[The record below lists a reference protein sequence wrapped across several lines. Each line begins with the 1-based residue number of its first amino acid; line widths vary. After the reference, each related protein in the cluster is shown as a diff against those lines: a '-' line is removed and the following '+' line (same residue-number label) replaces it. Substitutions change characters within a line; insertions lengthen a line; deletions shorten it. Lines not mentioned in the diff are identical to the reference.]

1 MALPPGPRAPAPWQT
16 LGWMLRPA
24 AFLQRVHARYG
35 DPVTIRTY
43 WADEPMVLFSS
54 PAAVREIFRLDP
66 AIAPAGQSWEYL
78 RPFAGAH
85 SILVLDGEEHLR
97 ERRLLQTP
105 FHAERMRAFRSTVA
119 ELAAAEVGTWS
130 GRVVT
135 LERMKHL
142 TLEVILRVVFGARGE
157 EELAPLRDAVHGT
170 LDTVRS
176 MPRML
181 AMALVQRDLGPR
193 SPWGRF
199 RLAVER
205 FDALLLDIVASRRAQ
220 PAGDS
225 VLALLLEQRDE
236 DGNPPTDRHLRDEL
250 VALLVAGHDT
260 SAASLAWAFERLARH
275 PEVQA
280 RLRSDDPDYLEA
292 VVKEAL
298 RARPAL
304 TIAPRRLTEPV
315 TVAGHALPAGVHV
328 TACLWLAMRREDLWP
343 QASAFRPERW
353 LEGAPPS
360 PLSWIPFGGGVRRCA
375 GAPFAE
381 MEMREV
387 LRAAAPLTLRPVR
400 PEGEHA
406 RRSALVVTPDRG
418 GEVLVE
424 LLATLDHMPT
434 DRSAALA
441 RLEPL
446 LGAWTQ
452 EASIA
457 PGATGHAVFEWTLDG
472 AFLLERSEAPDPAP
486 NGLILVDPNADDDGY
501 TQHYFDSRG
510 VVRVYAMTFGDGTW
524 TLERTTPDFTPL
536 SFAQRF
542 LGTFSADANTID
554 SRWESSQDGG
564 ATWELDF
571 ELTFRRA

>member
-16 LGWMLRPA
+16 IGWMLRPA

-43 WADEPMVLFSS
+43 WADEPMVLFSA

-66 AIAPAGQSWEYL
+66 ALAPAGQSWEYL
-78 RPFAGAH
+78 RPFAGEH
-85 SILVLDGEEHLR
+85 SILVLDGEEHLC

-105 FHAERMRAFRSTVA
+105 FHAERMRGFQPTVA
-119 ELAAAEVGTWS
+119 ELARREVGTWS

-135 LERMKHL
+135 LERMKRL

-157 EELAPLRDAVHGT
+157 EEIAPLREAVHGT
-170 LDTVRS
+170 LDSVRS

-181 AMALVQRDLGPR
+181 AMALVQRDFGPR

-205 FDALLLDIVASRRAQ
+205 FDALLLDVVARRRAE

-225 VLALLLEQRDE
+225 MLALLLEARDE
-236 DGNPPTDRHLRDEL
+236 HGNPPTDRHLRDQL

-275 PEVQA
+275 PQVQA
-280 RLRSDDPDYLEA
+280 RLREGDPAYLDA

-298 RARPAL
+298 RVRPAL
-304 TIAPRRLTEPV
+304 TIAPRRLTAPA
-315 TVAGHALPAGVHV
+315 TVAGWPLPAGVHV

-343 QASAFRPERW
+343 RASTFLPERW
-353 LEGAPPS
+353 LDGDAPPT

-387 LRAAAPLTLRPVR
+387 LRAAARLTLTPVR
-400 PEGEHA
+400 PESEQA

-418 GEVLVE
+418 GEVLV
-424 LLATLDHMPT
+424 A
-434 DRSAALA
+434 
-441 RLEPL
+441 
-446 LGAWTQ
+446 
-452 EASIA
+452 
-457 PGATGHAVFEWTLDG
+457 
-472 AFLLERSEAPDPAP
+472 
-486 NGLILVDPNADDDGY
+486 
-501 TQHYFDSRG
+501 
-510 VVRVYAMTFGDGTW
+510 
-524 TLERTTPDFTPL
+524 
-536 SFAQRF
+536 
-542 LGTFSADANTID
+542 
-554 SRWESSQDGG
+554 
-564 ATWELDF
+564 
-571 ELTFRRA
+571 